1 MNAKHHPEIGAHL
14 RQAREEQGLT
24 LEMLAE
30 KSGVTLN
37 MLGQIENEAVNPTLA
52 TVWKI
57 TRALGVEL
65 DALLKGGTQP
75 VRRFAITHSDDVPQL
90 ATSEDGPSI
99 RVLSP
104 LDMAEALEI
113 YMLDFEP
120 GAVLDSEPH
129 APGTE
134 EYLTVLSGTITVH
147 VGGRK
152 AHLHPG
158 DFVIYNCDLHHTIS
172 NPAGE
177 PAQLH
182 MVVRFPERS
191 WS

>member
-1 MNAKHHPEIGAHL
+1 MNAKHHPEIGLHL

-24 LEMLAE
+24 LEVLAE
-30 KSGVTLN
+30 KSGVTRA
-37 MLGQIENEAVNPTLA
+37 MLEQIENEAVNPTLA

-75 VRRFAITHSDDVPQL
+75 VRRFAITHSEDVPQL
-90 ATSEDGPSI
+90 ETSDDGPHI
-99 RVLSP
+99 KVLSP
-104 LDMAEALEI
+104 LDMAGALEI
-113 YMLDFEP
+113 YMLQFDP
-120 GAVLDSEPH
+120 NSVLDSEPH

-134 EYLTVLSGTITVH
+134 EYLTVLSGNITVA
-147 VGGRK
+147 VGGRE

-158 DFVIYNCDLHHTIS
+158 DFIIYNCDIHHTITNAS
-172 NPAGE
+172 DE
-177 PAQLH
+177 PAQVH